1 MSGER
6 QKLKTSVRMKIMDKV
21 SLPSLPAKH
30 ALAPSYLQNSSQNLP
45 PVVEKMG
52 HKRMV
57 YLRSLVSI
65 LDMLPRWL
73 HATKNSRANYNKV
86 KTSLFREMHSPECG
100 PNSEGKRGL
109 KWGGS
114 YRLCNFIG

>member
-21 SLPSLPAKH
+21 SLPSLPTKH

-52 HKRMV
+52 HKRIV
-57 YLRSLVSI
+57 LSQVSSEYLG
-65 LDMLPRWL
+65 
-73 HATKNSRANYNKV
+73 HAAKMASCNK
-86 KTSLFREMHSPECG
+86 KFKSKL
-100 PNSEGKRGL
+100 
-109 KWGGS
+109 
-114 YRLCNFIG
+114 

>member
-30 ALAPSYLQNSSQNLP
+30 VLAPSYLQNSSQNLP

-86 KTSLFREMHSPECG
+86 KTSLFREIHSPECG